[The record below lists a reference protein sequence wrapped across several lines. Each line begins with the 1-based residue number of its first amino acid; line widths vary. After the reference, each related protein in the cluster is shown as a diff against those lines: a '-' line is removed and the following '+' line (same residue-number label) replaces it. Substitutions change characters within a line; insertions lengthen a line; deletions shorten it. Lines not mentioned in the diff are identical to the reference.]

1 MRLARVTPLPPTVS
15 RSNGI
20 LGLTRALAA
29 LGPAVSVVAGIRADA
44 HWSEDL
50 AVIRSVGLMQV
61 GFEGVLSAAL
71 SSGLTNVPVGSLLL
85 RLLFLNPL
93 LIALGSWL
101 VFESTLRLFGPNQR
115 DWAPPLLSLGAAWSI
130 GLSPSWQQAANTIG
144 SPLVGACLV
153 LMGAW
158 LIGRSTTQPDA
169 PVPTFALPTV
179 LGLIVCEARWAA
191 PPLLAA
197 SLLVTLSV
205 GQLPTLGQALR
216 ATLAFGLVI
225 GTGFLPSLLE
235 PLGGADSWR
244 LGLDLDLPTAGAH
257 LRPLG
262 QDLDWY
268 PLVGALAASAWLFLS
283 ERGRKQAL
291 PLVALALGALLCDGP
306 VNRLVL
312 VAVCGVLSAR
322 GMGALLV
329 WLRTS
334 SLPFKR
340 ASVRL
345 AILFQLSSVLLIA
358 EGGHQRVKRHL
369 VSATREW
376 SEEAFEHL
384 PARSLLL
391 VHSSEAAWRLWAARL
406 TNGLRPDVV
415 VVPNV
420 LLSHGG
426 LAEQL
431 LQLEPKLHRL
441 IRDVAAEGVVS
452 EYALSEL
459 ADTRP
464 LRVEY
469 DPSWNQRTL
478 EHLSG
483 DGLWF
488 RFAPHALGRSDR
500 AAAMDRV
507 KAAGTRLRR
516 ASTRRY
522 GRDLATLERVQQDLL
537 QHVIV
542 SAVLGETKTASKLLR
557 HMRRITP
564 ADQRLK
570 ELEATIKKH
579 PAGIPRADTLHASK

>member
-1 MRLARVTPLPPTVS
+1 MQLARVTPLPPS
-15 RSNGI
+15 ISGSNGLI
-20 LGLTRALAA
+20 GLTRALAA

-71 SSGLTNVPVGSLLL
+71 SSGLTNLPVGSLLL

-93 LIALGSWL
+93 FIALGSWL
-101 VFESTLRLFGPNQR
+101 VFELTLRLFGPNQR

-130 GLSPSWQQAANTIG
+130 GLSPGWQQAANTIG

-158 LIGRSTTQPDA
+158 LIGRSATQPDA
-169 PVPTFALPTV
+169 PAPTFALPML
-179 LGLIVCEARWAA
+179 LGLIVCESRWAA

-197 SLLVTLSV
+197 CLLVAMSI
-205 GQLPTLGQALR
+205 GQLPTLGGVLR
-216 ATLAFGLVI
+216 AAVAFALVL
-225 GTGFLPSLLE
+225 GVGFLPSLVE
-235 PLGGADSWR
+235 PLGGTDSWR
-244 LGLDLDLPTAGAH
+244 LGLDLDLPTTSAH

-268 PLVGALAASAWLFLS
+268 PLLGAMAASAWLFLS

-291 PLVALALGALLCDGP
+291 PLVTVALGALLCDGP

-312 VAVCGVLSAR
+312 IAVCGVLSSR

-334 SLPFKR
+334 SLPFKQL
-340 ASVRL
+340 SVRL
-345 AILFQLSSVLLIA
+345 AVLFQLCSVLLIA
-358 EGGHQRVKRHL
+358 EGGHQRVKRQL

-376 SEEAFEHL
+376 SEEAFESL

-391 VHSSEAAWRLWAARL
+391 VHSPEAAWRLWAARL

-415 VVPNV
+415 VVPNM
-420 LLSHGG
+420 LLSHGA

-459 ADTRP
+459 ADARP

-469 DPSWNQRTL
+469 DPSWNHRTL

-507 KAAGTRLRR
+507 KASATRLRR
-516 ASTRRY
+516 ASIRRY
-522 GRDLATLERVQQDLL
+522 GRDPATLERVQRDLL
-537 QHVIV
+537 QHVLV
-542 SAVLGETKTASKLLR
+542 SAVLGETKTARKLLR
-557 HMRRITP
+557 HMRRTSP
-564 ADQRLK
+564 SDKRLE
-570 ELEATIKKH
+570 ELEAMIEKH
-579 PAGIPRADTLHASK
+579 PGGIPRAGILQASK